1 MENKPLINYAQC
13 KVTENV
19 GIKNITHLSILEEV
33 NVYNSPFLTSEKF
46 NVFLFQYM
54 GLNYSSI

>member
-19 GIKNITHLSILEEV
+19 GIKNIKHLSILEEV
-33 NVYNSPFLTSEKF
+33 NVYNSPFFTPENF
-46 NVFLFQYM
+46 TVFLFQYM
-54 GLNYSSI
+54 GLNYSSN